1 MSARNTGVLASG
13 LLVCLIF
20 AAVIS
25 IRAQQSAAVQMVPSG
40 SNIESGKPLILEIK
54 LDKPLPAETSV
65 IARVRPEDVS
75 QLIVLQSSTPDDPS
89 RTKITLKTVL
99 PTTTVPGKWKL
110 EDVFIALPGSNIWQP
125 LEHNAVEFDVQ
136 GKPFPI
142 PSRADVTLAH

>member
-1 MSARNTGVLASG
+1 MRNRKTAVVASI

-25 IRAQQSAAVQMVPSG
+25 IRAQQSAGVQMVPSG

-54 LDKPLPAETSV
+54 LDKPLPADTSV

-75 QLIVLQSSTPDDPS
+75 QLIVLQSSTPDDPT

-99 PTTTVPGKWKL
+99 PTPTVPGKWKL

-125 LEHNAVEFDVQ
+125 LEHNMVNFDVR